1 MLTQDSCVTTQYHG
15 HGNVWYRVL
24 LRAMSGFMA
33 LLGLESEF
41 TSMAPVTTEGWAEA
55 CSLGQPLKPW

>member
-1 MLTQDSCVTTQYHG
+1 MLTQDSCVATQY
-15 HGNVWYRVL
+15 HGNVWYRLL
-24 LRAMSGFMA
+24 LRDMPGSMA

-55 CSLGQPLKPW
+55 